1 MSTAKRIRR
10 LHEEAN
16 PTGEVVVDAQPQAPR
31 ATPRMSTG
39 GMNPEKAALNR
50 RTPAVVPVA
59 NPSAPADG
67 GAPAAEPAPDLD
79 DGQGVEFTEELL
91 AVLPLDL
98 VEAGTA
104 MQLSMGQFNRLVELG
119 VDTLAKLF
127 VLTDVELTELVQFH
141 FPQILSFRTAK
152 SEYHERSSSVPSSVL
167 SSLPDFRGEGA
178 RGISDP
184 RGFIQR
190 FEGIMA
196 VAQVHVVRWAKFLLM
211 CLKKPE
217 DSSFWQAHLAR
228 YPHLGWEEHRDE
240 FLKHFE
246 CFDQMGKYVDKVHG
260 IRQDPHDNVQTYF
273 DKAAD
278 LIRRAQLNVDDPL
291 VIRCVRKGIHNQE
304 LAKFISFKEDPVRSF
319 TFHELLELALLAES
333 RIRDVQPQVCYRCNQ
348 AGHVARSCP
357 MAKRSKPEGGSRT
370 NPPPAKKTSG
380 SPGAPAKSC
389 SQCPGENHP
398 FYKCPKNTCNA
409 CKRKGHLANGC
420 PDAKCSA
427 CGGKGHTA
435 SSFVCPK
442 HPNKDKKPYSAEK
455 KVRFEVDISRE
466 MKEQ

>member
-1 MSTAKRIRR
+1 M
-10 LHEEAN
+10 
-16 PTGEVVVDAQPQAPR
+16 
-31 ATPRMSTG
+31 
-39 GMNPEKAALNR
+39 
-50 RTPAVVPVA
+50 
-59 NPSAPADG
+59 
-67 GAPAAEPAPDLD
+67 
-79 DGQGVEFTEELL
+79 LL
-91 AVLPLDL
+91 A
-98 VEAGTA
+98 
-104 MQLSMGQFNRLVELG
+104 N
-119 VDTLAKLF
+119 
-127 VLTDVELTELVQFH
+127 
-141 FPQILSFRTAK
+141 
-152 SEYHERSSSVPSSVL
+152 
-167 SSLPDFRGEGA
+167 
-178 RGISDP
+178 
-184 RGFIQR
+184 
-190 FEGIMA
+190 
-196 VAQVHVVRWAKFLLM
+196 
-211 CLKKPE
+211 KPE

-466 MKEQ
+466 MKEQVSLDPIDVAMIELATLEDGRIRIPLLIKSQICMGLVDSGATHSFMDMQLWKGLGCTELIPTEQSVASAFTSEMVKEVPRSEKFDVESSQRSVKHSFFVMDLRVPMLIGMDLIQKLGILFSQLPCQLPGNEELNDENRSVTDDDETHAAVSYTHLTLPTN